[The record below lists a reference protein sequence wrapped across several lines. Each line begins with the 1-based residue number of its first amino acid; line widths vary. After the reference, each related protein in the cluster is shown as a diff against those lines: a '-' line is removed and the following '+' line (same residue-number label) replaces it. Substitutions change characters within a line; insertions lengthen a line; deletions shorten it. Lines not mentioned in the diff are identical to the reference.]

1 MKNKYFVLSLL
12 SLLAFIIGCTQYD
25 PGKDLQPLVD
35 KYVGYWN
42 TGEFDGIENVLHPE
56 FELRMTP
63 KYEPEKGIELFK
75 ENVTNWRKAY
85 PDFTIVIDEMFFS
98 EEMAAA
104 IWTITATNSG
114 EGWHPPTGK
123 TIKVTGMSIVHFSE
137 GKIIDEWIASN
148 NGYWMHQLGFKI
160 VSPFEA
166 IE

>member
-98 EEMAAA
+98 KEMAAA